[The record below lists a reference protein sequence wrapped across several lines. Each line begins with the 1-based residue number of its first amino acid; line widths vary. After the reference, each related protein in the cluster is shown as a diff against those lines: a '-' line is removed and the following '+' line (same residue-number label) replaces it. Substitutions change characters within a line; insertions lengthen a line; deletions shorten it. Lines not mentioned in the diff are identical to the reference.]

1 MRKNKILYFTILSI
15 ISFLVCRCTLQEKKN
30 SYEDTPM
37 VDFDRDSVFYQLD
50 IKEDRLN
57 TKENTLLTREVVV
70 EDSIFGGKENRD
82 NWNRAFAYSDML
94 RKTKGE
100 ITTYSPRYLYKIF
113 LYEKEA
119 YKKIISFEADLNSTI
134 ILRQG
139 ESDNFFNNE
148 SEKCSFDSS
157 RYLRITQVLPENINC
172 KSINLAY
179 KEGEWYVFS
188 TEELKIDYTKKLSY
202 CIDSFSCIPAKYY
215 NTEGTM
221 YDNCLDCDN
230 N

>member
-1 MRKNKILYFTILSI
+1 MIKIRKNKILYFVILPI
-15 ISFLVCRCTLQEKKN
+15 ISFLVCRCTSQEKKN
-30 SYEDTPM
+30 SYEDSPM
-37 VDFDRDSVFYQLD
+37 VDFDRDSVFYRLD
-50 IKEDRLN
+50 IKEDGLN
-57 TKENTLLTREVVV
+57 TKENILLTREVVV

-82 NWNRAFAYSDML
+82 NWNRA
-94 RKTKGE
+94 
-100 ITTYSPRYLYKIF
+100 YSPKYLYKIF

-172 KSINLAY
+172 KSINLSY

-202 CIDSFSCIPAKYY
+202 CIDSLSCVPAKYY
-215 NTEGTM
+215 DTEETM
-221 YDNCLDCDN
+221 YDNCLNCDN